1 MADSLNLA
9 ARGSYQLKEQG
20 KRRFY
25 ANEVPILCEIL
36 NLTFD
41 EIYTD
46 DSYEQEEKNYLQC
59 FTKDS
64 FFIKHRTRKGKMQL
78 IVEHKSYELSD
89 TFYSELNI

>member
-1 MADSLNLA
+1 MKEGVIIKKLDLKRIKDVREAKNITLQDMADRLDLA

-46 DSYEQEEKNYLQC
+46 DSDEQEEKNYL
-59 FTKDS
+59 
-64 FFIKHRTRKGKMQL
+64 
-78 IVEHKSYELSD
+78 
-89 TFYSELNI
+89 

>member
-25 ANEVPILCEIL
+25 ANEVPILCELL

-41 EIYTD
+41 EIYGSTISGVD
-46 DSYEQEEKNYLQC
+46 IEISLSIPISDFC
-59 FTKDS
+59 F
-64 FFIKHRTRKGKMQL
+64 
-78 IVEHKSYELSD
+78 
-89 TFYSELNI
+89 